1 MLKFEQKFHLNEKYG
16 IVLGKGFADF
26 SISVE
31 NMQIVV
37 ALT

>member
-16 IVLGKGFADF
+16 IVLGEGFADF
-26 SISVE
+26 SIVE
-31 NMQIVV
+31 NMQIVG